1 VRLFFARQHVCA
13 VTFNIALPRAKRKA
27 CRKAVSPNSHRRE
40 SALTPI
46 SHVKPVI
53 DVGVPWFP
61 SPMDGYNEEAD
72 GFSPRHEASTIELF
86 FDLWFVGT

>member
-1 VRLFFARQHVCA
+1 
-13 VTFNIALPRAKRKA
+13 
-27 CRKAVSPNSHRRE
+27 
-40 SALTPI
+40 
-46 SHVKPVI
+46 VKPVV